1 MSNKDSVKDMISSI
15 LEVEISRL
23 FNMSLSSFDGL
34 PMAEISR
41 LEALVTVKK
50 IMDRF
55 TNEEDPKFDVKNVSN
70 VDIAA
75 LIKAAGESEHE

>member
-23 FNMSLSSFDGL
+23 FNMSLTSIEGL

-55 TNEEDPKFDVKNVSN
+55 TTEENPNFDVKNVTN

-75 LIKAAGESEHE
+75 LIKAAKEPENG